1 MMSRSHRYHF
11 KGKPLPTRAGFAL
24 KLGRNF
30 LIAGG
35 VVSAA
40 LAMGVIGYHFLENQ
54 PWLDALLNASMILG
68 GMGPVDPI
76 KTTGGKLFASFYALF
91 SGIIF
96 VTSAAVLVAP
106 MLNRILHRLHIELE
120 DS

>member
-1 MMSRSHRYHF
+1 MNRSLRYHF
-11 KGKPLPTRAGFAL
+11 KGKPLLTRAGFAL

-35 VVSAA
+35 VISAA
-40 LAMGVIGYHFLENQ
+40 LAMGVVGYHELEDLS
-54 PWLDALLNASMILG
+54 WIDSLLNASMILG
-68 GMGPVDPI
+68 GMGPVDQL
-76 KTTGGKLFASFYALF
+76 KTDAGKLFASFYALF

-106 MLNRILHRLHIELE
+106 MLNRVLHRLHIELE
-120 DS
+120 DT